1 MSDPSSVKKIFDYK
15 LLRRILSIAR
25 PYQKKIYLS
34 LFLSIILAVMAP
46 IRPWLIQF
54 TIHSGIQNHDHAFLL
69 RGPGMFIVEITLLQ
83 ILLLMLD
90 TLLRFIFTVTTSSL
104 GQFVVRDL
112 RISTFKKVLSLNLR
126 QFDQTPIGTLTTRTV
141 NDIESV
147 NDIFSDGLIPII
159 ADLLAIISVVG
170 YMCFIDWKLALI
182 CLTPFPLM
190 LLATY
195 VFKESVNKSFIQVRN
210 AVARLNGFVQEHL
223 SGMYIIQA
231 FTAEEREQKK
241 FNEINKEHKDANIK
255 AIFAYSVFFPLV
267 ELFSAFS
274 IGLLVW
280 WASSEASATDP
291 SLNAEI
297 AGKVTAFI
305 LCLNLL
311 FRPLR
316 VIADKFNV
324 LQMGM
329 IASERVFK
337 VLDNADTTS
346 NVEVMDNPSESKRIK
361 GKIEFKDVSFSY
373 GTKPVLNKISFS
385 LASGKT
391 LAIVGQTGSGKS
403 TLVSLINRLY
413 QHSEGKILI
422 DDADITTMDLFTLRR
437 QIAVVLQDVFL
448 FSGSIME
455 NITLRDMAIEK
466 NKVIEAAKSIGLH
479 DYIMQLPGGYD
490 YEVLERGASLSS
502 GQRQMISFVRA
513 ILFDPSILILDE
525 ATSSVDTETEQLL
538 QKALAELVKGRT
550 TLVIAHRLSTIRKAD
565 EILYLKD
572 GNLLEIG
579 THDELMAKKQ
589 AYYQLF
595 IKQFGAGG
603 LGL

>member
-1 MSDPSSVKKIFDYK
+1 
-15 LLRRILSIAR
+15 
-25 PYQKKIYLS
+25 
-34 LFLSIILAVMAP
+34 
-46 IRPWLIQF
+46 
-54 TIHSGIQNHDHAFLL
+54 
-69 RGPGMFIVEITLLQ
+69 
-83 ILLLMLD
+83 
-90 TLLRFIFTVTTSSL
+90 
-104 GQFVVRDL
+104 
-112 RISTFKKVLSLNLR
+112 
-126 QFDQTPIGTLTTRTV
+126 
-141 NDIESV
+141 
-147 NDIFSDGLIPII
+147 
-159 ADLLAIISVVG
+159 
-170 YMCFIDWKLALI
+170 
-182 CLTPFPLM
+182 
-190 LLATY
+190 
-195 VFKESVNKSFIQVRN
+195 
-210 AVARLNGFVQEHL
+210 VAHLNGFVQEHL

-241 FNEINKEHKDANIK
+241 FNDINKEHRDANIK

-280 WASSEASATDP
+280 WASSEASATDL

-337 VLDNADTTS
+337 VLDNTDTTS
-346 NVEVMDNPSESKRIK
+346 NLEILNKPIESKRIQ
-361 GKIEFKDVSFSY
+361 GKIEFKDVGFSY
-373 GTKPVLNKISFS
+373 GAKPVLNKISFS

-413 QHSEGKILI
+413 QHNEGKILI
-422 DDADITTMDLFTLRR
+422 DDEDITTLDLFTLRR

-455 NITLRDMAIEK
+455 NITLRDSAIEHH
-466 NKVIEAAKSIGLH
+466 KVIEAAKSIGLH

-589 AYYQLF
+589 AYYHLF

-603 LGL
+603 LAL